1 MHLGDLLVAMADAAG
16 GVYVAGQAEPA
27 RLDRWYE
34 YVAGKPKREFK
45 SATAQELAPR
55 YGYFVL
61 LAIVLLVL
69 EMMMRSA
76 PRGHDVNRVDA
87 VRARPRL
94 WAGYRA
100 AAGSR
105 RRSGRRSR
113 CAKAMRSTGRANT
126 RRRCASTKRRQESC
140 PIRR

>member
-1 MHLGDLLVAMADAAG
+1 MGDPNRSVPIPLAAGDDGGGHLVHNGEEVLSQMRSGLLVAMADAAG

-34 YVAGKPKREFK
+34 EHVAGKPKREFP
-45 SATAQELAPR
+45 SATARELAPR

-76 PRGHDVNRVDA
+76 RGGTTNR
-87 VRARPRL
+87 
-94 WAGYRA
+94 
-100 AAGSR
+100 
-105 RRSGRRSR
+105 
-113 CAKAMRSTGRANT
+113 
-126 RRRCASTKRRQESC
+126 
-140 PIRR
+140 